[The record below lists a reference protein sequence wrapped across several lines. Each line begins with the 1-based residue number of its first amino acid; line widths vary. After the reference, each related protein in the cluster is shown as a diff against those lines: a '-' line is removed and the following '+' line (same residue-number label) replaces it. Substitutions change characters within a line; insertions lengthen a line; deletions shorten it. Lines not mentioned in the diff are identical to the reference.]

1 MKDSPKLVK
10 IIIEAAGHK
19 FELTPEEAKSLRDI
33 LVATFPDNKTNYIP
47 IPQPYPVYPYNP
59 WYQKPYRW
67 NQWDVVYTAT
77 QGSQTSGQLSLC
89 SNGGTIK

>member
-10 IIIEAAGHK
+10 IIIGAAGHK

-33 LVATFPDNKTNYIP
+33 LVATFPEDKTNYIP

-67 NQWDVVYTAT
+67 ADWDIIYTT
-77 QGSQTSGQLSLC
+77 SGTSQSSGQLSLC
-89 SNGGTIK
+89 SNGGLK